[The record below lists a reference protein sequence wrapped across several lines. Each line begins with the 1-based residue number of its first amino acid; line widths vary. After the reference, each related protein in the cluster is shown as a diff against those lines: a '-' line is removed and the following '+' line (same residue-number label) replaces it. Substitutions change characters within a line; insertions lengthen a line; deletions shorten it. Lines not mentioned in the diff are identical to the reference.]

1 MISIAKNQ
9 HYVPQFILRNFTV
22 DDGKQIHVFDKQ
34 DEKSFRT
41 NIRNIAAETGFY
53 NFDIKEYKFTIE
65 LGLSDLES
73 STCVAFEKIIKERSI
88 SNLDDDDR
96 SKIAYFISV
105 QIYRTRYF

>member
-22 DDGKQIHVFDKQ
+22 GDGKQIHVFDKQ

-53 NFDIKEYKFTIE
+53 NFDIKEYKFTTDFRANNFQW
-65 LGLSDLES
+65 L
-73 STCVAFEKIIKERSI
+73 
-88 SNLDDDDR
+88 
-96 SKIAYFISV
+96 
-105 QIYRTRYF
+105 